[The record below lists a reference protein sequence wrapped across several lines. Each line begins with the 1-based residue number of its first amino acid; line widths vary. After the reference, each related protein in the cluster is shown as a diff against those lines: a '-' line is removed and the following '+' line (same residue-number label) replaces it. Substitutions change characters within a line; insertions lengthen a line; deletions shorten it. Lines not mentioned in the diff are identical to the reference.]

1 MYPSATI
8 ERRIPKRLLFGAAV
22 VALSSARLTPSSV
35 LASASK
41 RATSRIAE
49 RANEPSATAALS
61 SARREL
67 VARRTGWFL
76 KGAIPSPRGS
86 TVESITPPLQL
97 AGGTTPAQSR
107 QTPGIA
113 AARVRHPMQEETM
126 ATTLETETRPETHQG
141 VRIEDV
147 EYQRQRGR
155 ALVARLY
162 RPVGAGPYPAVVQ
175 VHGGAWVNKDRT
187 DNDFIARA
195 FAESGILVASLDFRM
210 PPEAPYPA

>member
-61 SARREL
+61 SARRES

-76 KGAIPSPRGS
+76 KGRNPFSSRQHSRVYHPAASTRRRHYTGAIPADAGHRGC
-86 TVESITPPLQL
+86 
-97 AGGTTPAQSR
+97 
-107 QTPGIA
+107 
-113 AARVRHPMQEETM
+113 
-126 ATTLETETRPETHQG
+126 
-141 VRIEDV
+141 
-147 EYQRQRGR
+147 
-155 ALVARLY
+155 
-162 RPVGAGPYPAVVQ
+162 
-175 VHGGAWVNKDRT
+175 
-187 DNDFIARA
+187 
-195 FAESGILVASLDFRM
+195 
-210 PPEAPYPA
+210 

>member
-76 KGAIPSPRGS
+76 KGPPRGS

-107 QTPGIA
+107 QT
-113 AARVRHPMQEETM
+113 
-126 ATTLETETRPETHQG
+126 
-141 VRIEDV
+141 
-147 EYQRQRGR
+147 
-155 ALVARLY
+155 
-162 RPVGAGPYPAVVQ
+162 
-175 VHGGAWVNKDRT
+175 
-187 DNDFIARA
+187 
-195 FAESGILVASLDFRM
+195 
-210 PPEAPYPA
+210 